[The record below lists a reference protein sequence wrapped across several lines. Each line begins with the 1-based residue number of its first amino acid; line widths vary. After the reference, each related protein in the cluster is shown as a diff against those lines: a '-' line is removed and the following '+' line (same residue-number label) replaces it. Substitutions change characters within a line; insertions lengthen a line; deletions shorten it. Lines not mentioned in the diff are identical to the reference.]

1 MRLLEKKELKH
12 FLNKR
17 NPMDR
22 ELLIS
27 AKRGNY
33 RIAVVQLKGKQDV
46 KGNNKQS
53 EKKTERME

>member
-12 FLNKR
+12 FLNKK
-17 NPMDR
+17 NPIDR

-33 RIAVVQLKGKQDV
+33 RIAVVQLKGKQDG
-46 KGNNKQS
+46 KGSDKQS
-53 EKKTERME
+53 EKKEEME